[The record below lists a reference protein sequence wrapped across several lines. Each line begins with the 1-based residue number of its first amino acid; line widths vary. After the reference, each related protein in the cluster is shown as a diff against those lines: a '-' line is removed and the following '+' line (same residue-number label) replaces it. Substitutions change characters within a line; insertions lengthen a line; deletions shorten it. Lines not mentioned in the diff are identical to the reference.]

1 MSPTELVPTAAGRTP
16 VDPSQRPI
24 LLDVTVPRFSG
35 MVRRIVIATLGIH
48 DIAQMFDEAR
58 VGDINEQGTSAT
70 FRLALDHGLEVGA
83 QTRMGPVLVGN
94 DDGQVRLT
102 LPSAWAPVA
111 RMANLQPTMG
121 TEPDG
126 TPVCRLWADARP
138 GAAIEA
144 PLPLGAPGAY
154 RLAVRVVGRPAST

>member
-1 MSPTELVPTAAGRTP
+1 VSSTGLVPTAAGRTP

-35 MVRRIVIATLGIH
+35 MVRRIVVAALGIH

-58 VGDINEQGTSAT
+58 VGDIDEQPTCAT
-70 FRLALDHGLEVGA
+70 FRLALDHGLEAGA
-83 QTRMGPVLVGN
+83 KTRMGPVLVGN

-102 LPSAWAPVA
+102 LPAQWAPVA
-111 RMANLQPTMG
+111 RMANLKPTMG

-126 TPVCRLWADARP
+126 TPVCRLWAEARP

-154 RLAVRVVGRPAST
+154 RLAVRVVGPDAP